1 MISSRIE
8 KTDIVLTIYRESR
21 TVFRLKDIAIL
32 TGEENFQS
40 LNKKLNYYVRT
51 GKLLNPRK
59 GIYAKPG
66 YNTEELACTLFTP
79 SYISLEYVLQKAG
92 MVFQFDSRITSVSY
106 LSRNIQLG
114 DHLLSFRKLKG
125 SALVNTMGIIRQT
138 NHINIA
144 SAERAFL
151 DLLYLDKNYFFDNL
165 NPLKRDLVLKLLPLY
180 QSKVLTQ
187 TVTKLLKDD
196 RS

>member
-1 MISSRIE
+1 MFSSRIE
-8 KTDIVLTIYRESR
+8 KTDVVLAIYRESR

-32 TGEENFQS
+32 VGEENFLS

-51 GKLLNPRK
+51 GKLENPRK

-66 YNTEELACTLFTP
+66 YNREELACALFTP

-92 MVFQFDSRITSVSY
+92 MVFQFDSRITSVAY
-106 LSRNIQLG
+106 LSRNIEVEDQLF
-114 DHLLSFRKLKG
+114 SFRKIKG
-125 SALVNTMGIIRQT
+125 SALVSTMGINRQT

-151 DLLYLDKNYFFDNL
+151 DLLYLDKEYFIDNL
-165 NPLKRDLVLKLLPLY
+165 NPLKKDFVYKLLPLY
-180 QSKVLTQ
+180 QSKTLTQ
-187 TVTKLLKDD
+187 SVTKLLKK
-196 RS
+196 